1 VKPNGIACELQ
12 LPLGELDLA
21 LQTTLQNESSTLVAE
36 HGAMLSEYI
45 RSHIH
50 LAGNDGTEWALTVGD
65 MKVQAAEQTDTG
77 PYRALNVQLWFQS
90 PSESTTRQF
99 TLYYDAIIHQ
109 VLNHN
114 AFVAIRQDWDN
125 GRVGEDQTEVGVIS
139 LDPRN
144 NTIPPLR
151 INLDEG
157 SIWQGFGSMVKLG
170 MKHIAE
176 GTDHLLFLLV
186 LLLPAPLLV
195 RNRRWEEF
203 GGTRYSI
210 LKLLRITGAFTI
222 GHSLTLLAG
231 SVGWLRLPSQ
241 PVEIL
246 IAVSILVTAIHAI
259 RPFFAGNEVY
269 IAGGFGLIHGLAF
282 ASTLGNLNLEAGRMA
297 LSILGF
303 NAGIE
308 LMQLFIVMMTMPWLI
323 LMSTAPSYRWV
334 RSGGA
339 LVAAT
344 AAVAWIVERVTL
356 HPNAV
361 SLLATRT
368 AEEGKWLVLGLATM
382 AMASY
387 LWRRKFREANNTS
400 VLSSRT

>member
-1 VKPNGIACELQ
+1 VGIACELQ
-12 LPLGELDLA
+12 LPLGEPDLA
-21 LQTTLQNESSTLVAE
+21 LQTNLQSESSTLVAE
-36 HGAMLSEYI
+36 HRGMLSDYI
-45 RSHIH
+45 RSHVH
-50 LAGNDGTEWALTVGD
+50 PMGNDGTPWAVRVGE
-65 MKVQAAEQTDTG
+65 MKVQDAEQTDTG
-77 PYRALNVQLWFQS
+77 PYRALHVQLWFQP
-90 PSESTTRQF
+90 PSGASTRQF
-99 TLYYDAIIHQ
+99 TLRYDVIIHQ

-125 GRVGEDQTEVGVIS
+125 GRVGEEQTEIGVIA

-144 NTIPPLR
+144 NTVPPLR
-151 INLDEG
+151 IDLDEG

-170 MKHIAE
+170 MEHIAE

-195 RNRRWEEF
+195 RNRRWGDF

-210 LKLLRITGAFTI
+210 LKLLRITGAFTA

-231 SVGWLRLPSQ
+231 AVGWLRLPSQ

-246 IAVSILVTAIHAI
+246 IAVSILVTAIHAV
-259 RPFFAGNEVY
+259 RPFFAGNELY

-282 ASTLGNLNLEAGRMA
+282 AGTLGNLHLEAGRMA

-308 LMQLFIVMMTMPWLI
+308 LMQLFIVMMTVPWLI
-323 LMSTAPSYRWV
+323 LLSTTPSYTWV
-334 RSGGA
+334 RIGGA

-356 HPNAV
+356 HPNAI
-361 SLLATRT
+361 SSLATET
-368 AEEGKWLVLGLATM
+368 AEEGKWLVLGLACISV
-382 AMASY
+382 ASY
-387 LWRRKFREANNTS
+387 LWRRKFSPQSASFANR
-400 VLSSRT
+400 SSSGG